1 MTKKLVP
8 IDVEE
13 KRTVYELDLI
23 EIDYSKYKFIG
34 RTESDLYCFRKEDNP
49 LKVIPMNKEFY
60 IEWRKQ
66 QGILPVIDAE
76 GKYFALE
83 MDLAGI
89 QKAVQRILDGHS
101 REGQKELAEIMQ
113 RIRGRRV

>member
-1 MTKKLVP
+1 MP
-8 IDVEE
+8 
-13 KRTVYELDLI
+13 ELT
-23 EIDYSKYKFIG
+23 IDYKKIKYVGHTTDNKFI
-34 RTESDLYCFRKEDNP
+34 FRDPIRPINLIVLSEAEYN
-49 LKVIPMNKEFY
+49 
-60 IEWRKQ
+60 EWRKQ

-83 MDLAGI
+83 ADLAGI

-113 RIRGRRV
+113 RIRGRKV